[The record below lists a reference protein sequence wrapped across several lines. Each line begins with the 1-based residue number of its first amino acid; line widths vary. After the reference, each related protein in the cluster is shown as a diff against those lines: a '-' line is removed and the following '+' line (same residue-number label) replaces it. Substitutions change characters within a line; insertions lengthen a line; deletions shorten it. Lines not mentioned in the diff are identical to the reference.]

1 VCTLIGTF
9 DNFQEISGSKFQKSQ
24 STEQGSTM
32 LWKSSLVQPNW
43 RRIGFPEYQ
52 LVQDM
57 IHVANLMSKWEDK
70 VVAGEE
76 VPDDIE

>member
-1 VCTLIGTF
+1 LF
-9 DNFQEISGSKFQKSQ
+9 
-24 STEQGSTM
+24 
-32 LWKSSLVQPNW
+32 NW
-43 RRIGFPEYQ
+43 QYIGFPEYQ

-70 VVAGEE
+70 AVAREE

>member
-1 VCTLIGTF
+1 VCIYSEYYLPRTSVNGIEHRAGSDNVGTKF
-9 DNFQEISGSKFQKSQ
+9 DLSN
-24 STEQGSTM
+24 
-32 LWKSSLVQPNW
+32 PNW

-70 VVAGEE
+70 AVAGEE
-76 VPDDIE
+76 VPIE